1 MPYVTQIT
9 ISSFNLKQVFTVQPH
24 CVKLVGDLIK
34 VRDNEFWHKPLC
46 SVKPLPYMLRHPPI
60 FNACFNH
67 FKNTF
72 PQVTSIQVTL
82 PYQYTVFN
90 NDFNK
95 YNWKQWRSR
104 TSFRI
109 AICFRDVGSLRAF
122 ICEPFLITR
131 INQEYLLAI

>member
-1 MPYVTQIT
+1 
-9 ISSFNLKQVFTVQPH
+9 
-24 CVKLVGDLIK
+24 
-34 VRDNEFWHKPLC
+34 
-46 SVKPLPYMLRHPPI
+46 MLRHPLV
-60 FNACFNH
+60 FNACFSH

-109 AICFRDVGSLRAF
+109 VKCFRDVGSLRAVT
-122 ICEPFLITR
+122 CEPFPSLESTKNFSLQYSLRYSSTIETVV
-131 INQEYLLAI
+131 IEFGYFISSSFISGLALFALGNHQLCMGKSIVVHAP